1 MKGTSIN
8 EIFEIRNSMNG
19 LNSMWGIAKA
29 TMTELTMA
37 LIFADV
43 GTEYYYH

>member
-1 MKGTSIN
+1 MKGTSVN

-19 LNSMWGIAKA
+19 LNSVWGIAKA
-29 TMTELTMA
+29 TMIEITTA

-43 GTEYYYH
+43 GTEYYHH